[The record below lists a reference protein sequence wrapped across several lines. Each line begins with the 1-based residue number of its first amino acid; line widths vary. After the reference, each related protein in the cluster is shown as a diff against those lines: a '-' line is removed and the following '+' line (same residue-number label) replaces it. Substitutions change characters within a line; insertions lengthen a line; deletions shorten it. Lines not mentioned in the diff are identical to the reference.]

1 MNAATLLPATGG
13 LTAETAAKWVRA
25 CLAEAEALKTLDKDL
40 LRYDAD
46 PEADAR
52 SRLLRAEWGRYAEQA
67 SAVYEQAKDV
77 AGVDCEELLWL
88 RTYAFQGRHLA
99 KQSIDVLRDRWHR
112 AEAGVDVLT
121 AEEVRR
127 ELALS
132 RHG

>member
-40 LRYDAD
+40 LQYDVD

-52 SRLLRAEWGRYAEQA
+52 SRRLRAEWGRYAEEA
-67 SAVYEQAKDV
+67 AAVYERVKDV
-77 AGVDCEELLWL
+77 PGLDAEDLLWL
-88 RTYAFQGRHLA
+88 RATAFHGRGLA
-99 KQSIDVLRDRWHR
+99 KQSIEALRDRWHR
-112 AEAGVDVLT
+112 AEAGIDVLT

-132 RHG
+132 RHR